1 MQVMVV
7 ATEALVEQA
16 AVIAEVAAEQ
26 ADMLVQV
33 AMVVMVLA
41 FHMVELRG
49 RVEQV
54 AGVVL
59 QLSACQLVQVEELAF
74 KAKVEMAVPDRKG
87 QILQAAEAEVEAL
100 VAAMVWA
107 ETAVL
112 ADQ

>member
-1 MQVMVV
+1 MQAQVV
-7 ATEALVEQA
+7 AMEALAEQA
-16 AVIAEVAAEQ
+16 AVIAEEVEEQ
-26 ADMLVQV
+26 ADTLVQG
-33 AMVVMVLA
+33 ATVVMVLA
-41 FHMVELRG
+41 FHMVELWG

-87 QILQAAEAEVEAL
+87 QILQAAEVEVEAL

>member
-1 MQVMVV
+1 MRVQVV
-7 ATEALVEQA
+7 AMEALAEQA
-16 AVIAEVAAEQ
+16 AVIAEVAVVQE
-26 ADMLVQV
+26 DTLVQG
-33 AMVVMVLA
+33 ATVVMVLA
-41 FHMVELRG
+41 FHMAELRG
-49 RVEQV
+49 RAVPV
-54 AGVVL
+54 AVVVL